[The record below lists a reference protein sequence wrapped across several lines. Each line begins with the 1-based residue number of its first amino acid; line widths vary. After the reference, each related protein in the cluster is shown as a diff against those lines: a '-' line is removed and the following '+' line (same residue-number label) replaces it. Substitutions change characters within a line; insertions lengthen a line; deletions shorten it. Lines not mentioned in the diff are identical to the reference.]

1 MAVVYNQAVQV
12 ARMTDVLNAIDAG
25 SGAGKIILY
34 TAGDVEVA
42 TLTLNDPCGTVSNA
56 NPSVLTFDNDP
67 VVSDASATGGVAAKA
82 TIVTS
87 ADAVVVSGL
96 TVGVGTGNI
105 QVNSTTIAA
114 GATVSLTGTNA
125 ITHNTA
131 G

>member
-1 MAVVYNQAVQV
+1 MAVVYA
-12 ARMTDVLNAIDAG
+12 AALRTTRMGDVVTAIDAG

-34 TAGDVEVA
+34 TSGDVEVA
-42 TLTLNDPCGTVSNA
+42 TLTLNDPCGTVSGD
-56 NPSVLTFDNDP
+56 VLTIDNDP

-114 GATVSLTGTNA
+114 GATVSLTGTNTL
-125 ITHNTA
+125 THNTA

>member
-1 MAVVYNQAVQV
+1 MAVVYASGLRTTRMDAVK
-12 ARMTDVLNAIDAG
+12 TAIDAG

-34 TAGDVEVA
+34 TSGDVEVA
-42 TLTLNDPCGTVSNA
+42 TLTLNDPCGTVSGDA
-56 NPSVLTFDNDP
+56 LTIDNDP
-67 VVSDASATGGVAAKA
+67 VVTCASATGGVAAKA

-114 GATVSLTGTNA
+114 GAAVTLTGTNT

>member
-1 MAVVYNQAVQV
+1 MAVVYA
-12 ARMTDVLNAIDAG
+12 AALRTTRMTDVLNAIDAG
-25 SGAGKIILY
+25 AGAGKIILY
-34 TAGDVEVA
+34 TSGDVEVA
-42 TLTLNDPCGTVSNA
+42 TLTLNDPCGTVSGD
-56 NPSVLTFDNDP
+56 VLTFDNDP

-114 GATVSLTGTNA
+114 GATVSLTGTNTL
-125 ITHNTA
+125 THNTA